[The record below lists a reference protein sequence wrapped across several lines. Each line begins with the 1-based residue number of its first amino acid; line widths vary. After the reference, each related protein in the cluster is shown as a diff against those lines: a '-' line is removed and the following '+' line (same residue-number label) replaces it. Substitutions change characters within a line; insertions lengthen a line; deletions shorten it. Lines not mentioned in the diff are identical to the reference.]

1 MLTNDTMIHVSF
13 MLRLG
18 YIYVTFINLGP
29 QYLAYHLVFL
39 WTSQPLV
46 TALIGQL
53 YMPEAAPLNNNKAA
67 KLKQTSL

>member
-18 YIYVTFINLGP
+18 YIYGTFINSGP
-29 QYLAYHLVFL
+29 EYLAYHLFL

-53 YMPEAAPLNNNKAA
+53 THARGSTV
-67 KLKQTSL
+67 KQQQSS